1 MPIWY
6 TRYTTSTLLVY
17 SYNRWYITIID
28 QKYTSTLVLRYFFE
42 NILLG
47 KYILVDTKN
56 SVTVGCKL
64 KPPAGMKTK
73 KKPRRRNKKSS
84 NI

>member
-1 MPIWY
+1 
-6 TRYTTSTLLVY
+6 VY

-56 SVTVGCKL
+56 L
-64 KPPAGMKTK
+64 NPLQ
-73 KKPRRRNKKSS
+73 RYENKKR
-84 NI
+84 NFAGGTKRAVTYD

>member
-6 TRYTTSTLLVY
+6 TRYTTGTLLVY

-28 QKYTSTLVLRYFFE
+28 QKYTSTLVLRYFFK

-47 KYILVDTKN
+47 INILVDKKN
-56 SVTVGCKL
+56 LITLGCMV

-73 KKPRRRNKKSS
+73 ETLQKEQKEQ
-84 NI
+84 

>member
-56 SVTVGCKL
+56 
-64 KPPAGMKTK
+64 
-73 KKPRRRNKKSS
+73 
-84 NI
+84 